1 MDTREQGYVRGEC
14 RESEDGIGREG
25 DCEGGKVLAGA
36 RNVEE
41 VEDVEEEIV
50 EVEVK
55 EGDAAGGEDGWRK

>member
-14 RESEDGIGREG
+14 RESKDGIGWEG
-25 DCEGGKVLAGA
+25 DGEGGNILARAG
-36 RNVEE
+36 NVEE

-50 EVEVK
+50 EVEVE